1 MAIVRDIATTL
12 GGLGNGLMDWLQPK
26 VVDIGGLGDFIFFRA
41 VFRFLSSR
49 IEDFGFDVMGRV
61 MGFVGFLALIVLTLW
76 IFFQGYKVITGQM
89 RESLMGLVAN
99 MAKAAFIVSC
109 AVAFGTVGSEIHTY
123 LTQDM
128 KDGIN
133 ELVTGNSGSPEEKID
148 ESLGWLQVAM
158 STFDA
163 LDLQGD
169 PALVAEKERVQF
181 YVTMGTGG
189 PAVVAGAM
197 LLLYQI
203 AMALFIGLGPIFI
216 LCLLFDFTKGLFQKW
231 LFYGI
236 GTMFSMAMLSFVVS
250 LALDMVTR
258 VAIAMWTSAA
268 AGQFLLGVNVNE
280 GMSSQA
286 MQQGG
291 MGLILTALIVSAP
304 PMAALFFNGVM
315 GSFLHFSAFGAGGM
329 IGPQGQPPG
338 SFGGGSG
345 YNPQA
350 YQPTQPVSNAG
361 GGDGRSVNRPTGAGD
376 FPTQTPTYSTG
387 PGGTAGNPSQVQS
400 GLGPGARGAVNTQQQ
415 GAPAYTPTSPSETE
429 SGGSQANYSPENPG
443 ARGAANTTPTG
454 SPQPQYAPP
463 PSGSGPA
470 ASVPQG
476 APPASTTPAGA
487 PPYSASPQGALPVG
501 TPTRV
506 ADSPHTQPQAPT
518 YTPPPTPRDPVPRG
532 GS

>member
-315 GSFLHFSAFGAGGM
+315 GQFSAYATMGAHLVPG
-329 IGPQGQPPG
+329 GQPQMG
-338 SFGGGSG
+338 AYSGGGPGSG
-345 YNPQA
+345 YGGG
-350 YQPTQPVSNAG
+350 YQPTMPVRSDTGIQAG
-361 GGDGRSVNRPTGAGD
+361 QVEGGRSVYSSHA
-376 FPTQTPTYSTG
+376 TPIHSAS
-387 PGGTAGNPSQVQS
+387 GTAGAPVQGQTYTPGTLGAASRSQPSQVASSPPAQPA
-400 GLGPGARGAVNTQQQ
+400 GPTTQ
-415 GAPAYTPTSPSETE
+415 
-429 SGGSQANYSPENPG
+429 
-443 ARGAANTTPTG
+443 
-454 SPQPQYAPP
+454 PP
-463 PSGSGPA
+463 P
-470 ASVPQG
+470 
-476 APPASTTPAGA
+476 PPRNPNPTTGRE
-487 PPYSASPQGALPVG
+487 S
-501 TPTRV
+501 
-506 ADSPHTQPQAPT
+506 
-518 YTPPPTPRDPVPRG
+518 
-532 GS
+532 